1 MIFALSRNATLISIG
16 YVDCV
21 GIEFLRLEHVQL
33 RAKRGSSLVVG
44 GKRGCYRDAKELH
57 TEETLTKCLTLHA
70 KSRCQKPNA
79 KQIGVNVIY
88 QVYQHTQSHEI

>member
-21 GIEFLRLEHVQL
+21 GIEFLRLEQVRL
-33 RAKRGSSLVVG
+33 SSLVVG

-79 KQIGVNVIY
+79 KQISVNVIY